1 MTLTDELKILDD
13 KIKANQ
19 AQYDL
24 GREAAK
30 ISALSSK
37 DLLEKYEYLTG
48 EDLGHRPSVLEKTK
62 FEYSPL
68 GMSLSKSFK
77 KDNVKNIANR
87 ESDFNYDSKYKF
99 SRFYKQY
106 DECEEMSLDSK
117 HNKMKEFKKL
127 LNNFKNLNSIKQETR
142 LKKERIMKNVDK
154 LYKKYY
160 NAYKNDY
167 DNDHELSEGKK
178 KKFDNKQFELLM
190 KQMEKQ
196 KKMKS

>member
-1 MTLTDELKILDD
+1 MTLTDERKILDD

-68 GMSLSKSFK
+68 GMSFSKSFK
-77 KDNVKNIANR
+77 KDNVKNIAKS
-87 ESDFNYDSKYKF
+87 ESKSDFNYDANYKF
-99 SRFYKQY
+99 YDFYKGY
-106 DECEEMSLDSK
+106 DEFEEISLDSK
-117 HNKMKEFKKL
+117 YNKMNKFTNL
-127 LNNFKNLNSIKQETR
+127 LTKFKNLKPKKAETQ
-142 LKKERIMKNVDK
+142 LKKEWIMKNVDE
-154 LYKKYY
+154 LYEKYQ
-160 NAYKNDY
+160 NASKMIMT
-167 DNDHELSEGKK
+167 
-178 KKFDNKQFELLM
+178 LM
-190 KQMEKQ
+190 
-196 KKMKS
+196 S